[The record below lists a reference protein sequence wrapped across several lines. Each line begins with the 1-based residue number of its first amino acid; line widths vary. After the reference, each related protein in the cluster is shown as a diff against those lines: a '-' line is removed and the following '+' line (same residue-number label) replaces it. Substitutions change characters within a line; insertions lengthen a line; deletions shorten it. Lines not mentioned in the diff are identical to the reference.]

1 MYLPVPETELL
12 YSSFLGKCFTHK
24 TTSAGGQCMLE
35 HTMHKKFLCV
45 MQVVLKEQDLY
56 SQRFLEFFL
65 ELH

>member
-35 HTMHKKFLCV
+35 HTMHKKIPMRHASGF
-45 MQVVLKEQDLY
+45 
-56 SQRFLEFFL
+56 
-65 ELH
+65 